1 MFIAQATNCSFT
13 LIVIYNYYMFI
24 VQATDIMI
32 IIKVEEHHSKEGSKE
47 SLFLL
52 FELILGEDD
61 GGGLNGIVIAY
72 IQTK

>member
-32 IIKVEEHHSKEGSKE
+32 IMGEGSMA
-47 SLFLL
+47 LL
-52 FELILGEDD
+52 LRTS
-61 GGGLNGIVIAY
+61 NPSRK
-72 IQTK
+72 TH